1 MIGNS
6 KVKVFCVITDNLNY
20 YRATDEPYITQSA
33 ITAQIRFLA
42 S

>member
-1 MIGNS
+1 MIEDF
-6 KVKVFCVITDNLNY
+6 KLKVFRMVANDLNY